1 MQIRNSSGQQADFY
15 PVRLPFGEVSYRY
28 LLEVLSLNG
37 RTVSKR
43 IFNKTEL
50 KNEVNDRVNYGWEV
64 TDFNTI
70 PQLANPVQGAA

>member
-1 MQIRNSSGQQADFY
+1 MQLRNNSCQQADFY

-43 IFNKTEL
+43 IFNRSEL

-70 PQLANPVQGAA
+70 PQLGNPVQGAA